1 MFVILS
7 ILFSSWFW
15 QACIA
20 CSLQSNLSD
29 LLRGCTLIPAGQWT
43 AFQLVCGQTNWGQHS
58 RQRRTMGCGAGI
70 TVAGRWQMQSL
81 ADKHKSFVAHPLDLP
96 ATVLQKVSN
105 IWIIS
110 YDFHRTAIKLWVLK
124 LWNQNNSVFV
134 YILKIHETTNMGSS
148 IQRLPERLQNG
159 VNKHPKLHIF

>member
-15 QACIA
+15 QACTA
-20 CSLQSNLSD
+20 CSPQSNLSD

-81 ADKHKSFVAHPLDLP
+81 ADKQKFFVAHPLDLS
-96 ATVLQKVSN
+96 ATVLQKVSS

-110 YDFHRTAIKLWVLK
+110 YDFHRIAIKLWVTVIK
-124 LWNQNNSVFV
+124 SEQFFV
-134 YILKIHETTNMGSS
+134 YILKSHKTTNMGVS
-148 IQRLPERLQNG
+148 IQRLPVRL
-159 VNKHPKLHIF
+159 